1 MKHFISDFA
10 HTDYIEN
17 RDCKWWVVMNRGC
30 VAMMCDAR
38 IYSYWVDQRS
48 CKEEN
53 VNETYEKDDLWDL
66 FNLSVIS
73 KVVK

>member
-38 IYSYWVDQRS
+38 IYSYQRS

>member
-1 MKHFISDFA
+1 
-10 HTDYIEN
+10 
-17 RDCKWWVVMNRGC
+17 
-30 VAMMCDAR
+30 MMCDAR